1 MTVTDHLKSIDNK
14 IKANQSKYDLER
26 LAAKIFGYFS
36 GDLRKREYLAGEDLA
51 YKPRMIAQAKFDFFS
66 IG

>member
-14 IKANQSKYDLER
+14 IKANQSKYDFER
-26 LAAKIFGYFS
+26 LAAKIFGYSS

-51 YKPRMIAQAKFDFFS
+51 YKPRMIAQAKSDFFA